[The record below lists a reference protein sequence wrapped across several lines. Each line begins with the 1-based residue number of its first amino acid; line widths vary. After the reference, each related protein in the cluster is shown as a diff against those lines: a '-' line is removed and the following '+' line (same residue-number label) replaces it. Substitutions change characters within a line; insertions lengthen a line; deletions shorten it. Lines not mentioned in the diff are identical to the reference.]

1 MINWNCK
8 LMADTTTSG
17 GLPVTV
23 TLNCEVP
30 AETIDEAWKK
40 SDQVALDIMP
50 DLVVHYSQLNHI
62 REDEPHVVRDVLE
75 TVDGGS

>member
-1 MINWNCK
+1 MINWKCK
-8 LMADTTTSG
+8 LVADTTTSG

-23 TLNCEVP
+23 TLNFEVQ
-30 AETIDEAWKK
+30 AINIDEAWKK

-50 DLVVHYSQLNHI
+50 DLMVHYSQLNHI
-62 REDEPHVVRDVLE
+62 REDEPHVVRDVPE